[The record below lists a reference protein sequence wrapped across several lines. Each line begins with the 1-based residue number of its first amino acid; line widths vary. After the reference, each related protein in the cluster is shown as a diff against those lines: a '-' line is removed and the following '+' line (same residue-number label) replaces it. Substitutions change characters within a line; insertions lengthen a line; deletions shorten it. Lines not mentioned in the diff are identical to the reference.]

1 MTEVLSGDCGIKSTS
16 WAHLFVS
23 KNGNVDLRSI
33 GTIDFLDG
41 QPVADVPMNEWPGR
55 IHAGLKKHAPKVSKK
70 AIVAIEI
77 QHQRHRG
84 KISSANAA
92 TQYSIGMWY
101 HSNPIVFVNATH
113 KNEVGYLTMEAVS
126 ILTGKDVSDCR
137 KKHSRMNF
145 ELYWIGR
152 EGSLP
157 GTKKGWKIRDVA
169 DAFMQGIYIAK
180 MVWCGTLGEAGG
192 YSKPRLS

>member
-1 MTEVLSGDCGIKSTS
+1 MMTEILSWDCGMKSTS
-16 WAHLFVS
+16 WAHIFVARDGS
-23 KNGNVDLRSI
+23 VDLRSI
-33 GTIDFLDG
+33 GTIDFLDD
-41 QPVADVPMNEWPGR
+41 QLIADVPMDEWPSR
-55 IHAGLKKHAPKVSKK
+55 IHRGLKNNAPTIGAG

-101 HSNPIVFVNATH
+101 HDNQIVFVNATH
-113 KNEVGYLTMEAVS
+113 KNEVGYLSMEAVS
-126 ILTGKDVSDCR
+126 ILTGKDIGDCR

-152 EGSLP
+152 YGSLP
-157 GTKKGWKIRDVA
+157 GRKKEWKIRDVA
-169 DAFMQGIYIAK
+169 DAFMQGIYVAK
-180 MVWCGTLGEAGG
+180 MKRCGTLSRAGG
-192 YSKPRLS
+192 YTLS